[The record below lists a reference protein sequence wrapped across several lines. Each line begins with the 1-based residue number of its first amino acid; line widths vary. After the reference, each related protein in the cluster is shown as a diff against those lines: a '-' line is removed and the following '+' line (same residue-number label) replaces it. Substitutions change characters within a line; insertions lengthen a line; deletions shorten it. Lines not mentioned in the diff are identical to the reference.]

1 MNILIRIA
9 AISLAT
15 TTLFAAGCGGS
26 SGGGGANNPPPPPP
40 SGGITR
46 TGVAFA
52 VGPITGFGSV
62 IVNGA
67 TYATDGNT
75 VFMKDGQPATQ
86 DDFSVGE
93 HVVIT
98 GSIDDNNSNAA
109 AASVESNDLVEGPAS
124 SHDTTTNE
132 LIVLGQTVRIS
143 ATTSVDDSCPADL
156 TTAPAVEVYGT
167 VDTNRVIDATRI
179 ECRDATWDGVMEVNG
194 LATNVTATTFEINGL
209 TVDYSGAAVDDFPTA
224 GVINEDDPVEAK
236 GDTLNGDTLE
246 ADRVEYKGNRFDVN
260 EGDHIEIEGFITR
273 FVSET
278 NFDVSGIPATT
289 ITGTSFEG
297 GSAADLGLNLK
308 VQVEGEFDS
317 NGVLNATKIEI
328 KTSTA
333 IRVTGT
339 LDSVAGDTLVILGIT
354 VNTSVTKTRFED
366 KSDSDVDPMSV
377 GDLNGMDYV
386 EIRGQEQPP
395 GQITAML
402 VERED
407 PDTRTEL
414 RGFVEVGGK
423 AEPNLTVLGVTIVT
437 NGATQYRDSRGSGE
451 SPMAAVDFWAAVQEG
466 SLVDARGTETGVTML
481 TATELELE
489 GD

>member
-308 VQVEGEFDS
+308 VEVEGEFDS